1 MKLKRTFTL
10 EKAASRSG
18 GDRYLE
24 QVPPGD
30 LPMMGSTYLNQWVT
44 RSTGLPEPE
53 LIIEVSVK
61 E

>member
-10 EKAASRSG
+10 EKAAGRSG

-24 QVPPGD
+24 VVPAGEY
-30 LPMMGSTYLNQWVT
+30 PMMGSTYLNQWVT
-44 RSTGLPEPE
+44 RSTGTPEPE
-53 LIIEVSVK
+53 LVIEVSVK